1 MDQCG
6 LFEQLIKPIM
16 RKNIQYFFVALLLTS
31 LSACYYDHEEV
42 LYGASSNQPCTDTT
56 GTISYAQKVV
66 PILQSGCYSC
76 HSGSFPSGN
85 QLMGTYTAD
94 KAMAQSG
101 KLYGTISHA
110 TGYSPMPKGAAKF
123 TNCQIAL
130 IKKWIDQ
137 GMLNN

>member
-1 MDQCG
+1 M
-6 LFEQLIKPIM
+6 L
-16 RKNIQYFFVALLLTS
+16 KNLRYIFIVTVLVG
-31 LSACYYDHEEV
+31 LSACYYDHEDI

-66 PILQSGCYSC
+66 PILQASCYSC

-85 QLMGTYTAD
+85 QLMGTYAAD

-101 KLYGTISHA
+101 KLHGTISYA
-110 TGYSPMPKGAAKF
+110 AGYSPMPKGAAKLS
-123 TNCQIAL
+123 NCQIAL
-130 IKKWIDQ
+130 VKKWIDQ

>member
-1 MDQCG
+1 
-6 LFEQLIKPIM
+6 M
-16 RKNIQYFFVALLLTS
+16 RKNLRYLIIVTVLVG
-31 LSACYYDHEEV
+31 LSACYYDHEAI

-66 PILQSGCYSC
+66 PILQANCYSC

-85 QLMGTYTAD
+85 QLMGTYAAD

-101 KLYGTISHA
+101 KLHGTISYA
-110 TGYSPMPKGAAKF
+110 TGYSPMPKNATKLS
-123 TNCQIAL
+123 NCQIAL